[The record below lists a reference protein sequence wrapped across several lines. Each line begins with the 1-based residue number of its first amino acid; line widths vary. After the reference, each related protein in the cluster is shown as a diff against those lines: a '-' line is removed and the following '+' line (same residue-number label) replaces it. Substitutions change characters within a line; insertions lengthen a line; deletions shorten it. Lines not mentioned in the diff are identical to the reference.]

1 MGTLS
6 QAKTLGGVGSILM
19 LLNAIPSVGPVMG
32 IAGFILVLIAV
43 KYISDSVGDKS
54 IFNNMIFSVITG
66 IVAIVAAAILVFAS
80 LLRFI
85 GLEGFSSDFF
95 NQDFVSPSEVVSG
108 DVIGLIASIVIGL
121 VVFWILF
128 VISAIFL
135 RKSFTSISQA
145 LNVGMFGTAS
155 MIYLIGAAL
164 TIILVGF
171 VLIFV
176 AQILYI
182 VAFFSIPDK
191 APESL

>member
-19 LLNAIPSVGPVMG
+19 LLNAIPSVGPLLG

-80 LLRFI
+80 ILRFI

-95 NQDFVSPSEVVSG
+95 NQDFLGPSEVVSG
-108 DVIGLIASIVIGL
+108 DVISLIASIVIGL